1 MEDSSKG
8 LTKGAWTAE
17 EDSLLRR
24 CIDKYGEGKW
34 HQVPLRA
41 GFLSVHLRTPGY
53 AKWSGGRETAHV
65 KPLVS
70 GARTRVAGTSA
81 EVPLP
86 PEYEARCRKS
96 CRLRWLNYLKPTIK
110 RGKLSSDEVDLL
122 LRLHKLLGNRWSLI
136 AGRLPGRTAN
146 DIKNY
151 WNTHLSKKHE
161 PCCKTK
167 MKKRNVTFS
176 STTPAQKIDVFK
188 PRPRLFTVNNGCSH
202 LHGLPEVDVVPPCL
216 GLNNINNVC
225 ENSMT
230 YCNKAG
236 EKYELFS
243 NLMDGENM
251 WWESLLEE
259 SKQPDGLVP
268 KGTATKKGA
277 TFAFDVEQLWNM
289 LDGETVELD

>member
-1 MEDSSKG
+1 MILRDKIIGFVG
-8 LTKGAWTAE
+8 LN
-17 EDSLLRR
+17 
-24 CIDKYGEGKW
+24 
-34 HQVPLRA
+34 
-41 GFLSVHLRTPGY
+41 
-53 AKWSGGRETAHV
+53 
-65 KPLVS
+65 
-70 GARTRVAGTSA
+70 
-81 EVPLP
+81 
-86 PEYEARCRKS
+86 RCRKS

-122 LRLHKLLGNRWSLI
+122 LRLHKLLGNRFVFLRQKFNFVSCLMIHKIYICISKSFKCMLRWSLI

-176 STTPAQKIDVFK
+176 STTPAQIIDVFK

>member
-34 HQVPLRA
+34 HQIPLRA
-41 GFLSVHLRTPGY
+41 V
-53 AKWSGGRETAHV
+53 
-65 KPLVS
+65 
-70 GARTRVAGTSA
+70 
-81 EVPLP
+81 
-86 PEYEARCRKS
+86 
-96 CRLRWLNYLKPTIK
+96 
-110 RGKLSSDEVDLL
+110 LL
-122 LRLHKLLGNRWSLI
+122 GELINTWLHKTK
-136 AGRLPGRTAN
+136 LPGRTAN

-202 LHGLPEVDVVPPCL
+202 LHGLPEVDVVPPCV

-230 YCNKAG
+230 CNKAG

-251 WWESLLEE
+251 WWESLLEQ

>member
-1 MEDSSKG
+1 MSLTCIYIVLQGFVKPLLINLFPFLLRINFTIILLDNFNINLWSMEDSSKG

-41 GFLSVHLRTPGY
+41 GLN
-53 AKWSGGRETAHV
+53 
-65 KPLVS
+65 
-70 GARTRVAGTSA
+70 
-81 EVPLP
+81 
-86 PEYEARCRKS
+86 RCRKS

-188 PRPRLFTVNNGCSH
+188 PRPRLFTVSNGCSH

-216 GLNNINNVC
+216 GLNNKNNVC

-230 YCNKAG
+230 CNKAG
-236 EKYELFS
+236 EKYELYS

>member
-1 MEDSSKG
+1 MEDSFKG
-8 LTKGAWTAE
+8 LTKGSWTAE

-41 GFLSVHLRTPGY
+41 GLN
-53 AKWSGGRETAHV
+53 
-65 KPLVS
+65 
-70 GARTRVAGTSA
+70 
-81 EVPLP
+81 
-86 PEYEARCRKS
+86 RCRKS

-167 MKKRNVTFS
+167 MKKRNIITCS

-188 PRPRLFTVNNGCSH
+188 PRPRFFTVNNGCSH
-202 LHGLPEVDVVPPCL
+202 LNGLPEVDVVPPCL

-225 ENSMT
+225 ENSMMT
-230 YCNKAG
+230 CNKAG

-259 SKQPDGLVP
+259 GKQPDALVP
-268 KGTATKKGA
+268 EEKGA
-277 TFAFDVEQLWNM
+277 PSALDVEQLWNM
-289 LDGETVELD
+289 LDGET

>member
-1 MEDSSKG
+1 MEESSKG
-8 LTKGAWTAE
+8 LTKGAWTTE

-41 GFLSVHLRTPGY
+41 GLN
-53 AKWSGGRETAHV
+53 
-65 KPLVS
+65 
-70 GARTRVAGTSA
+70 
-81 EVPLP
+81 
-86 PEYEARCRKS
+86 RCRKS

-110 RGKLSSDEVDLL
+110 RGKLNSDEVDLL

-161 PCCKTK
+161 PCKTK
-167 MKKRNVTFS
+167 MKKRNITYP
-176 STTPAQKIDVFK
+176 STTPAQKNDVFK
-188 PRPRLFTVNNGCSH
+188 PRPRLFTVNNGYSH
-202 LHGLPEVDVVPPCL
+202 LRGLPEVDVVPPCL

-230 YCNKAG
+230 CNKGKAR

-243 NLMDGENM
+243 NLMNGENV

-259 SKQPDGLVP
+259 SKQPDTLVP
-268 KGTATKKGA
+268 EGKETEKGA
-277 TFAFDVEQLWNM
+277 TSAFDVEELWKM